1 MMSNYQYT
9 KLSSAQIQDKRKLV
23 ISECSKGGYTLA
35 QQISTEDNGKKLN
48 IYLKG
53 AIAVSDLSGLYNLR
67 DALNVAIG
75 KIEQNNKN

>member
-1 MMSNYQYT
+1 MSNYQYT
-9 KLSSAQIQDKRKLV
+9 KLSSAQIQEKRKLV

-35 QQISTEDNGKKLN
+35 QQIAAEGDNGKKIN

-75 KIEQNNKN
+75 KIEQNEND